1 MSDATGRPRRAADP
15 GTAKRARLERQA
27 ERQRR
32 SSGESG
38 DPAGGAKPERAAG
51 TSEDRARRAAPAGRS
66 GATGRTGAGAGARS
80 GAAGRTGAGTRSG
93 AAGRTGAAARSGSAS
108 RAGAGARAGQARSA
122 ADRRGSDQRG
132 AAGRPAAAGG
142 RKAAPRSATRTTRTT
157 AESTA
162 ESTATSGPG
171 VGATPELSPEAL
183 AEARALAA
191 TLADLAEP
199 SDLEPGTEPD
209 DDDGGVAAFAAEDR
223 ELRGRRAPAAGGD
236 GEGIRLQRVLAAAG
250 VASRRASEELIEAG
264 RVAVNGRTV
273 SRQGMRVD
281 PERDAVTVDGQRI
294 VVRSDLIHVIL
305 NKPVG
310 VLSAMSDAEGRP
322 TVGEYV
328 QNHATR
334 LFHVGRLDADSEGL
348 LLLTNDGELGHR
360 LTHPSHGVQK
370 TYLVE
375 VRGPLQRGV
384 TARLRKGVELEDG
397 PVVVDNVHPVGA
409 VADRILLEVVLHE
422 GRNHVVRRLFAE
434 VGHPVLRLV
443 RTAIGPIQLGNLK
456 PGRTRHLTRHEV
468 SALYRAAG
476 L

>member
-51 TSEDRARRAAPAGRS
+51 TSEDRARRATPAVRS
-66 GATGRTGAGAGARS
+66 GAAGRTGAGERS

-157 AESTA
+157 AEPTA
-162 ESTATSGPG
+162 EPTSTSGPG

-250 VASRRASEELIEAG
+250 VASRRASEELIDAG

-281 PERDAVTVDGQRI
+281 PERDAVTVDGQRV

-384 TARLRKGVELEDG
+384 TGRLRKGVELEDG

>member
-15 GTAKRARLERQA
+15 GTAQRARLERQA

-32 SSGESG
+32 SSGEAG
-38 DPAGGAKPERAAG
+38 EPAGRAKPERAAG
-51 TSEDRARRAAPAGRS
+51 TSGDRARRAAPA
-66 GATGRTGAGAGARS
+66 A
-80 GAAGRTGAGTRSG
+80 RSG
-93 AAGRTGAAARSGSAS
+93 AAGRTGAAARSGSAG

-142 RKAAPRSATRTTRTT
+142 RKAAPRGATRSTRTT
-157 AESTA
+157 AEPTA
-162 ESTATSGPG
+162 EATATSGPG

-191 TLADLAEP
+191 TLADLAEQ
-199 SDLEPGTEPD
+199 SDLEPGTEP

-281 PERDAVTVDGQRI
+281 PERDAVTVDGQRV

>member
-15 GTAKRARLERQA
+15 GTAQRARLERQA
-27 ERQRR
+27 ARQRR
-32 SSGESG
+32 SSGEAG
-38 DPAGGAKPERAAG
+38 EPAGGAKPERAAG
-51 TSEDRARRAAPAGRS
+51 TSGDRARRAAP
-66 GATGRTGAGAGARS
+66 ARS
-80 GAAGRTGAGTRSG
+80 GAAGRTGGGAGARSG
-93 AAGRTGAAARSGSAS
+93 AAGRTGAAARSGSAG
-108 RAGAGARAGQARSA
+108 RAGAGARAGQVRSA
-122 ADRRGSDQRG
+122 ADRRASDQRG

-142 RKAAPRSATRTTRTT
+142 RKAAPRGATRPTRTT
-157 AESTA
+157 AEPTA
-162 ESTATSGPG
+162 EATASSGPG

-199 SDLEPGTEPD
+199 SDLEPGTEP

-281 PERDAVTVDGQRI
+281 PERDAVTVDGQRV